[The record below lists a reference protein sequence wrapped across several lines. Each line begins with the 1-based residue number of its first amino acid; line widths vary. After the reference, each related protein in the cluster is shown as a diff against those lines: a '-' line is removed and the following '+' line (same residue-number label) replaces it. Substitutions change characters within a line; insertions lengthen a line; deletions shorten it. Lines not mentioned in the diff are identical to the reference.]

1 MTDTAKW
8 PSRTAQKKI
17 CKRKDVTLCAL
28 AGSLGCALC
37 TPERYTDEELA
48 ALKLPVALV
57 REQQREDAVAA
68 EQ

>member
-8 PSRTAQKKI
+8 PSRAAQQKI

-37 TPERYTDEELA
+37 TPEQYTDQELD

-57 REQQREDAVAA
+57 REQQRLKSVAA